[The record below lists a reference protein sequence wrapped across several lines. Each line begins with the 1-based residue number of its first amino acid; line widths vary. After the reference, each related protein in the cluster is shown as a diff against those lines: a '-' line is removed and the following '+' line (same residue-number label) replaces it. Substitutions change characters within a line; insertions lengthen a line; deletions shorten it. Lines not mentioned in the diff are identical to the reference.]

1 MGIVDRFS
9 KCVFLAITHLFIA
22 QKIAHLFLENVYKFN
37 GLPYSIVTY
46 KDKVFTS
53 LFWKKKNV
61 QTSRGEIVDER
72 ILSSLN

>member
-53 LFWKKKNV
+53 LF
-61 QTSRGEIVDER
+61 
-72 ILSSLN
+72 

>member
-37 GLPYSIVTY
+37 GLPYFIVTY
-46 KDKVFTS
+46 KIKF
-53 LFWKKKNV
+53 LQAYFGKKNV
-61 QTSRGEIVDER
+61 
-72 ILSSLN
+72 